1 MKKSRKPHPLI
12 FVVVYLLLAINCRA
26 QNNGWSLAIS
36 NNVTAL
42 PVVGY
47 PRVFYSQYHP
57 GLEAARFRKINKKSE
72 NIFYLKANG
81 GFYYHRFIQTL
92 IWIYPSVIYERVLNK
107 RFAMDVGLGFGY
119 GFSIEG
125 SDVFKLNSDGHYERV
140 SKLAGR
146 SQYIG
151 QLEIGGRYV
160 LQKDHPDGLK
170 LIVQLKNY
178 VQGTYINFYVPLL
191 PINSF
196 LIGLSVPIKSK

>member
-1 MKKSRKPHPLI
+1 
-12 FVVVYLLLAINCRA
+12 
-26 QNNGWSLAIS
+26 
-36 NNVTAL
+36 
-42 PVVGY
+42 
-47 PRVFYSQYHP
+47 
-57 GLEAARFRKINKKSE
+57 
-72 NIFYLKANG
+72 
-81 GFYYHRFIQTL
+81 
-92 IWIYPSVIYERVLNK
+92 
-107 RFAMDVGLGFGY
+107 MDVGLGFGY